1 LLQRGRTIRAV
12 LLSTLYR
19 RPVAAERILALRDS
33 ADMQPTFDLLL
44 PYAEVRLAARGA
56 HWMSFTNGA
65 AWLANGLVAH
75 GYELQDRVVIYRKE
89 DWVMVRR
96 GTPDVRVRRPTREAL
111 QSIVALDAEAFE
123 PFWQLNPTILK
134 QAICDSTYCL
144 VAELGQEVVG
154 YLLAE
159 KHGDEALIGRVG
171 VAPAFQRQGV
181 ATRLMADAF
190 ALMQRDGLKAV
201 LLNTQE
207 DNLPSRTLYE
217 GLGFRLT
224 GEVDTIWAKQ
234 LMSTSGAEQ

>member
-1 LLQRGRTIRAV
+1 LQRGRTIRAV

-33 ADMQPTFDLLL
+33 ADMQPMFDLLL
-44 PYAEVRLAARGA
+44 PYAEARLADRGA

-65 AWLANGLVAH
+65 AWLADGLVAH
-75 GYELQDRVVIYRKE
+75 GYELQDRVIVYRKE
-89 DWVMVRR
+89 DWAMARR
-96 GTPDVRVRRPTREAL
+96 GNPDVRVRRPTLEVL
-111 QSIVALDAEAFE
+111 LSIVALDADAFE
-123 PFWQLNPTILK
+123 PFWRLNQTILK
-134 QAICDSTYCL
+134 QAICDSAYYL
-144 VAELGQEVVG
+144 VAELGQKIVG

-171 VAPAFQRQGV
+171 VAPAFQRQGI
-181 ATRLMADAF
+181 ATRLMAEAL

-224 GEVDTIWAKQ
+224 GEADTIWAKQ
-234 LMSTSGAEQ
+234 LTSTSGAKR